1 MTTVYLIRH
10 AEAEGNLYRR
20 SQGHYNA
27 TITDRGY
34 AQIAAL
40 SRRFADVPI
49 DAAYSSDLAR
59 TQTTALAVTLSHGLP
74 LHTTEQLR
82 EVCMG
87 EWEDRTWADLSYH
100 DKEMLIRFNN
110 DAGNWHVP
118 GAQDVYSVRDR
129 MRRAIEEIIA
139 AHPNQ
144 TVAVFSHGM
153 ALRLL
158 IGTLQ
163 GLSIA
168 EIDKTSHGE
177 NTAVTKLEADERG
190 IRVIYRDDASHLSEE
205 LTTLHRQLWTKN
217 KGGLEPGI
225 YFRPSGRDGHFDVL
239 SEETVVGAV
248 SVGRCADGV
257 AQIEEYWLEE
267 AEQRKNY
274 GIQLLGQAIS
284 YARAQ
289 GCDRVRAVIP
299 RSDALGLHCAERWG
313 MYAVRANA
321 ELVVMEKY
329 FGYDPDYRIM
339 KLKEALGE
347 K

>member
-20 SQGHYNA
+20 SQGHYDS

-40 SRRFADVPI
+40 SRRFDGVAI
-49 DAAYSSDLAR
+49 DAVYASDLAR
-59 TQTTALAVTLSHGLP
+59 TQTTALSVTLPRALA
-74 LHTTEQLR
+74 LHTTAQLR

-87 EWEDRTWADLSYH
+87 EWEDRTWADIAYH
-100 DKEMLIRFNN
+100 EREMLVRFNT

-118 GAQDVYSVRDR
+118 GAQDVYAVRER
-129 MRRAIEEIIA
+129 MLRAVREIIA
-139 AHPNQ
+139 AHPGQ

-158 IGTLQ
+158 VGTLQ

-168 EIDKTSHGE
+168 EIDKTGHAE

-190 IRVIYRDDASHLSEE
+190 IRVLYRDDASHLPEE
-205 LTTLHRQLWTKN
+205 LTTLHRQLWTKS

-225 YFRPSGRDGHFDVL
+225 YFRPAQRAGYFNVL
-239 SEETVVGAV
+239 CEETVVG
-248 SVGRCADGV
+248 SVGVEHCEGGV
-257 AQIEEYWLEE
+257 AQIAAYRLDD
-267 AEQRKNY
+267 AQRGKGY

-289 GCDRVRAVIP
+289 GCERIRVRI
-299 RSDALGLHCAERWG
+299 
-313 MYAVRANA
+313 VRADDVCLRRAQAYGMTAVQEDA
-321 ELVVMEKY
+321 EHIVLEKY
-329 FGYDPDYRIM
+329 FGYDPAYRVM
-339 KLKEALGE
+339 KLREALGE
-347 K
+347 A